1 MDGQTDRPDE
11 QDREQNREQAR
22 EGGVWRPPAGPPAPA
37 ATAERQTTR
46 PAADEQLSV
55 PEDREAAAAAEERAG
70 ERRPP
75 AVVERLELLGA
86 EDLRGYRRRWE
97 MLQAAFVDD
106 PAGAT
111 EQADALV
118 GELIG
123 RLSRRQ
129 EALRDELRRRPD
141 GGADTEARRQALRQY
156 RTFFLALVGD

>member
-1 MDGQTDRPDE
+1 MDRPTDRPDE
-11 QDREQNREQAR
+11 QDRERNREQER

-37 ATAERQTTR
+37 ATAERQTQR

-70 ERRPP
+70 ERRPA
-75 AVVERLELLGA
+75 AVAERLELLGA
-86 EDLRGYRRRWE
+86 EDVRRRWE
-97 MLQAAFVDD
+97 TLQAAFVDD

-111 EQADALV
+111 GQADALV

-123 RLSRRQ
+123 RLSRRH
-129 EALRDELRRRPD
+129 EALREELSRPPD

-156 RTFFLALVGD
+156 RAIFLALVGD